1 MKLYDFAFSPNCRK
15 VRAVAYELAIPFEP
29 VHVDLTKGGARAP
42 AFLAMNPNGRVPVL
56 VDDDFVLW
64 ESTAII
70 RYLSARK
77 GGALVPAAER
87 GRADVDRWLA
97 WHLAHLVPAMRSVA
111 FERVVKK
118 VTGQGAP
125 DEAVIAAGSVEFAT
139 LSAVLD
145 ATLEGREYLAGSLSL
160 ADFALASHY
169 SLAAIC
175 GLPTAPYPRV
185 DAWLAR
191 MIGRESMR
199 RALADA
205 HTAMKPHAA

>member
-1 MKLYDFAFSPNCRK
+1 MKLYDFAFSPSCRK
-15 VRAVAYELAIPFEP
+15 VRAVAYELGVAFEP
-29 VHVDLTKGGARAP
+29 IQVDLTKGGARAP
-42 AFLAMNPNGRVPVL
+42 AFLALNPNGRVPVL

-70 RYLSARK
+70 QYLSARK
-77 GGALVPAAER
+77 GGALVPTAER
-87 GRADVDRWLA
+87 DRADVDRWLA
-97 WHLAHLVPAMRSVA
+97 WHLAHLAPAMRKVA

-118 VTGQGAP
+118 LTGQGPP
-125 DEAVIAAGSVEFAT
+125 DEAAIAAGTAEFASLT
-139 LSAVLD
+139 AVLN
-145 ATLEGREYLAGSLSL
+145 ATLQERDYVAGSLSL

-175 GLPTAPYPRV
+175 GLATAPYPRA

-191 MIGRESMR
+191 MVGRESMG

-205 HTAMKPHAA
+205 HAAMTSHAA